1 MSPDNS
7 VCDQDAD
14 CARYIDLCVVRVPFP
29 CEKVKDRRS
38 SGGLLAMK
46 EGYWFIP
53 LFPRERVR
61 CATTWFN
68 HLQETTHW

>member
-46 EGYWFIP
+46 EGY
-53 LFPRERVR
+53 
-61 CATTWFN
+61 
-68 HLQETTHW
+68 